1 MSEEVVRSP
10 DEFEAHLSEGSLSGR
25 LVQELNLSGAVMD
38 NAKMSDVAF
47 RRVGMHQSDASA
59 SELSRVRFSESSMR
73 GAVFSGGRMRACSLF
88 SSELI
93 EARFDHTTLTATQFF
108 GCGMGNA
115 TFEGARLQSVSF
127 EGCELFAANFA
138 RALLM
143 NTRFVASERGQVPLD
158 RADLSHSILVD
169 CDLQGANLFSARFDH
184 ALLVKV
190 DLRHANLAGANF
202 EGARLVDVAVDTSL
216 LEPEQ
221 ARAIEAA
228 RVQDSW
234 RDPSLMSAVLAM
246 HGEGELSG
254 IVDAL
259 LRTYVIEG
267 GQASAPLDSFPAVLA
282 QLYSQYDFPEL
293 DHLRVN
299 GTIIEARIGGQW
311 QPLGGPSQA
320 TAPTPIPESGATPS
334 EPPRTSPMA
343 PAAALPEPG
352 LPQTPEDEPGTNE
365 SAAPK
370 SVSTSKRFRRLEM
383 D

>member
-1 MSEEVVRSP
+1 MSEEALRSP
-10 DEFEAHLSEGSLSGR
+10 DEFESLLAEGELSGR
-25 LVQELNLSGAVMD
+25 LVQEMNLTGVAMD
-38 NAKMSDVAF
+38 NARMADVAF
-47 RRVGMHQSDASA
+47 RRVGMHQTDAS
-59 SELSRVRFSESSMR
+59 SCEWSRVRFSESSMR

-93 EARFDHTTLTATQFF
+93 EARFERTTLTATQFF

-115 TFEGARLQSVSF
+115 VFDGARLQSVAF
-127 EGCELFAANFA
+127 EGCELFAARFA

-143 NTRFVASERGQVPLD
+143 NTRFVSSERGAVPLD
-158 RADLSHSILVD
+158 RADLSHAILVD

-190 DLRHANLAGANF
+190 DLRHANLAGATF
-202 EGARLVDVAVDTSL
+202 EGARLIDVSVDTSL

-228 RVQDSW
+228 RVRDPW

-246 HGEGELSG
+246 HGEAELSG

-293 DHLRVN
+293 DHLRVS
-299 GTIIEARIGGQW
+299 GTSVEARVGGQW
-311 QPLGGPSQA
+311 QPLGAGAATSSPRPA
-320 TAPTPIPESGATPS
+320 PEVAAPPEAPRDDPGTAPAPEPAQASPEPS
-334 EPPRTSPMA
+334 EPA
-343 PAAALPEPG
+343 PAPA
-352 LPQTPEDEPGTNE
+352 E
-365 SAAPK
+365 SAPPK
-370 SVSTSKRFRRLEM
+370 NVSTSKRFRRLEM

>member
-10 DEFEAHLSEGSLSGR
+10 DEFEAHLSEGNLSGR
-25 LVQELNLSGAVMD
+25 LVQELDLAGVTMD
-38 NAKMSDVAF
+38 HSRLLDVAF
-47 RRVGMHQSDASA
+47 RRVGMHQTDASS
-59 SELSRVRFSESSMR
+59 SEFSRVRFSESSMR
-73 GAVFSGGRMRACSLF
+73 GAVFSGGRMRGCSLF

-93 EARFDHTTLTATQFF
+93 EARFEHATLTATQFF
-108 GCGMGNA
+108 GCAMGNA

-143 NTRFVASERGQVPLD
+143 NTRFVASERGHVPLD
-158 RADLSHSILVD
+158 RADLSHCILVD

-190 DLRHANLAGANF
+190 DLRHANLAGATF
-202 EGARLVDVAVDTSL
+202 EGARLIDVAVDTSL

-228 RVQDSW
+228 RVQDPW

-293 DHLRVN
+293 DHLRVH
-299 GTIIEARIGGQW
+299 GTAVQARVGGQW
-311 QPLGGPSQA
+311 QALGGA
-320 TAPTPIPESGATPS
+320 MVTTAPAPVPEPGTITPETPPARPA
-334 EPPRTSPMA
+334 EPAS
-343 PAAALPEPG
+343 LIPEPG
-352 LPQTPEDEPGTNE
+352 LAPAAQAEVTPGE
-365 SAAPK
+365 SSAPK
-370 SVSTSKRFRRLEM
+370 NVSTSKRFRRLEM

>member
-1 MSEEVVRSP
+1 MSEEILRSP
-10 DEFEAHLSEGSLSGR
+10 DEFQALLAEGALSGR
-25 LVQELNLSGAVMD
+25 LVQEMNLTDIAMD
-38 NAKMSDVAF
+38 HAKVADVAF
-47 RRVGMHQSDASA
+47 RRVAMHQTDAS
-59 SELSRVRFSESSMR
+59 SCEWSRVRFSESSMR

-93 EARFDHTTLTATQFF
+93 EARFEHAALTTTQFF

-115 TFEGARLQSVSF
+115 IFEGSRLQSVTF
-127 EGCELFAANFA
+127 EGCELFAARFA

-143 NTRFVASERGQVPLD
+143 NTRFVASERGAVPLD
-158 RADLSHSILVD
+158 RADLSHAILVD

-190 DLRHANLAGANF
+190 DLRHANLAGATF
-202 EGARLVDVAVDTSL
+202 EGARLIDVSVDTSL

-228 RVQDSW
+228 RVTDPW

-246 HGEGELSG
+246 HGEAELSA

-267 GQASAPLDSFPAVLA
+267 GQATAPLDSFPAVLA

-293 DHLRVN
+293 DHLRVS
-299 GTIIEARIGGQW
+299 GTSVEARVAGQW
-311 QPLGGPSQA
+311 QPLGGSA
-320 TAPTPIPESGATPS
+320 AASGPI
-334 EPPRTSPMA
+334 A
-343 PAAALPEPG
+343 PAAATPPEQD
-352 LPQTPEDEPGTNE
+352 PQDHDPTPSGSESTAEPPKADQPT
-365 SAAPK
+365 AASTETKPPK
-370 SVSTSKRFRRLEM
+370 NVSTSKRFRRLEM